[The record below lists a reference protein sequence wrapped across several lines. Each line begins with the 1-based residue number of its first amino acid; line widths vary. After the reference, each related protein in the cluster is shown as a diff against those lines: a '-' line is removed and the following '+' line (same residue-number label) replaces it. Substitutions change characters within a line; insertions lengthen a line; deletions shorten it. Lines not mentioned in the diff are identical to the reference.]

1 MRTRIQW
8 GAVVGLA
15 KSKGGEGAVQWFFSK
30 FGPGSPASE
39 SPQKFIKKEKKIPG
53 LPTLNYGIRIL
64 KWGAQ
69 RYKGIHF
76 LPRT

>member
-39 SPQKFIKKEKKIPG
+39 SPQKFIEKEKK
-53 LPTLNYGIRIL
+53 
-64 KWGAQ
+64 KSQ
-69 RYKGIHF
+69 VF
-76 LPRT
+76 LL